1 MALILRED
9 DVRRLLKMPETIKVI
24 GDAFAA
30 LGDNKA
36 ANRPRVRIRQT
47 NGVMNILPASIPSM
61 GYMGHKTYT
70 VFRSGMHFVVMLYS
84 AQDGELLAIIEAD
97 WLSGI
102 RAGATSALATE
113 YLARRDATTVGMI
126 GAGKQAAMQLR
137 GMCAVRRITQV
148 LVYSLHVHK
157 CDYFCKQMSEELQID
172 VRPASSALEAI
183 QDADIVITATTAS
196 QPVFHGDFLRAGC
209 HINAI
214 GSNWPDR
221 REIDQVTLQHCDLI
235 VSDSRDQA
243 LKEAGDLLIPY
254 QAGQFDF
261 NRVYDLAQIVAG
273 TAPRRQSAHDITLY
287 EGLGTAIEDIAASGL
302 AYSQAIELGVGEDIN
317 LLS

>member
-36 ANRPRVRIRQT
+36 ANRPRVRIKQT
-47 NGVMNILPASIPSM
+47 NGVMHILPASIPTM

-70 VFRSGMHFVVMLYS
+70 IFRSGMQFVVMLYS
-84 AQDGELLAIIEAD
+84 AQDGELLAIIQAD
-97 WLSGI
+97 WLGRI
-102 RAGATSALATE
+102 RTGATSALATI
-113 YLARRDATTVGMI
+113 YLARSDASIVGMI
-126 GAGKQAAMQLR
+126 GAGKQAAMQLH
-137 GMCAVRRITQV
+137 GMCAVRQITQV
-148 LVYSLHVHK
+148 LVYSEHVHK
-157 CDYFCKQMSEELQID
+157 CDYFCKQMSEELHIE
-172 VRPASSALEAI
+172 VRPASSSLEAI
-183 QDADIVITATTAS
+183 ENADIVITATTSS

-221 REIDQVTLQHCDLI
+221 REIDQATLQRCDLI
-235 VSDSRDQA
+235 VTDSRDQA
-243 LKEAGDLLIPY
+243 LKEAGDLLIPA
-254 QAGQFDF
+254 QGGQFDF
-261 NRVYDLAQIVAG
+261 NRVYDLAQVVAG
-273 TAPRRQSAHDITLY
+273 TAPRRQYANDITLY
-287 EGLGTAIEDIAASGL
+287 EGLGTAIEDIAAAGL
-302 AYSQAIELGVGEDIN
+302 AYSQAVELGVGEEIN